1 MYKYAAVILSL
12 AIDNI
17 QKKRMNLYLLPSYV
31 SRLLALPFRCRT
43 AMQKPTLVYAIK
55 ASGHISLEIHCRKQE
70 KLHIL
75 GHLPLLNP

>member
-17 QKKRMNLYLLPSYV
+17 QKKRRNLYLLPSYV

-43 AMQKPTLVYAIK
+43 ATQKPTFIFNIQTSANICKQLSY
-55 ASGHISLEIHCRKQE
+55 LPIHYRIIGFGTC
-70 KLHIL
+70 
-75 GHLPLLNP
+75 LLL